1 MCNLNLYDYEE
12 NFSKRLIELRG
23 QKNQQEIC
31 DTIGITTATL
41 RRYEKGE
48 TKPDMKCYTE
58 RAVDKHPKIW

>member
-1 MCNLNLYDYEE
+1 MCNLNLYDYEG

-48 TKPDMKCYTE
+48 TKPDINNCEETC
-58 RAVDKHPKIW
+58 RLL